1 MTMMKLKY
9 TILALAVTS
18 LAANAATVKIGFGT
32 VTGDRDAGQASP
44 MWGQSATAD
53 YLSTPAGPHGTVYL
67 NDFSYQAADNGT
79 RTTGTVFLHA
89 YTTFTTDGAGAIT
102 TIDGFAA
109 TSTSTIDLGDLDAIG
124 NFGTMTWTFS
134 GANAFVAETEYY
146 FLMSTSD
153 TEVTIADTS
162 SMKTAAFALDT
173 TSTSYLGG
181 EAVRANA
188 ALGSNWDQH
197 FEANFNTDSSVPEP
211 SSTALL
217 GLGGLALI
225 LRRRK

>member
-18 LAANAATVKIGFGT
+18 LAANAATVKIEYGNVNDSSG
-32 VTGDRDAGQASP
+32 GSAGN
-44 MWGQSATAD
+44 MWGQSAK
-53 YLSTPAGPHGTVYL
+53 TPAGPPVYL
-67 NDFSYQAADNGT
+67 NNFSYKAANNGT

-109 TSTSTIDLGDLDAIG
+109 TSTSTIDLGAIV
-124 NFGTMTWTFS
+124 NDGTMTWNFS
-134 GANAFVAETEYY
+134 GADAFDAETKYY

-181 EAVRANA
+181 EAVPANA

-197 FEANFNTDSSVPEP
+197 FEANFNTVSSVPEP

>member
-1 MTMMKLKY
+1 KY

-44 MWGQSATAD
+44 IWGQSATAD

-67 NDFSYQAADNGT
+67 NDFSYQAADDGT

-89 YTTFTTDGAGAIT
+89 YTTFTTDEGSGAIT
-102 TIDGFAA
+102 NIDGFAA
-109 TSTSTIDLGDLDAIG
+109 TSTSTIDLGAIG

-146 FLMSTSD
+146 FLMSTSA

-162 SMKTAAFALDT
+162 SMKTAAFALDIPG
-173 TSTSYLGG
+173 SYDGG
-181 EAVRANA
+181 EAFANN
-188 ALGSNWDQH
+188 SVDTSSWDQH

>member
-1 MTMMKLKY
+1 MMKLKY

-18 LAANAATVKIGFGT
+18 LAANAATVKIEYGNVNDGS
-32 VTGDRDAGQASP
+32 GGSAGN
-44 MWGQSATAD
+44 MWGQSAT
-53 YLSTPAGPHGTVYL
+53 TPAGPPVYL
-67 NDFSYQAADNGT
+67 NNFSYKAANNGT

-146 FLMSTSD
+146 FLMSTSA

-162 SMKTAAFALDT
+162 SMKTAAFALDIPG
-173 TSTSYLGG
+173 SYDGG
-181 EAVRANA
+181 EAFANN
-188 ALGSNWDQH
+188 SVDTSSWDQH

>member
-44 MWGQSATAD
+44 IWGQSATAD

-79 RTTGTVFLHA
+79 RTTGTVYLHA
-89 YTTFTTDGAGAIT
+89 YTTFSIGTNGV
-102 TIDGFAA
+102 IDSISGFTA
-109 TSTSTIDLGDLDAIG
+109 TSTSTIDLDTIG
-124 NFGTMTWTFS
+124 SYGTMTWNFS
-134 GANAFVAETEYY
+134 GADAFDAETKYY

-197 FEANFNTDSSVPEP
+197 FEANFNTVSSVPEP

>member
-32 VTGDRDAGQASP
+32 VTGARDAGQASP

-67 NDFSYQAADNGT
+67 NDFSYQAADDGT
-79 RTTGTVFLHA
+79 RTTGIVFLHA
-89 YTTFTTDGAGAIT
+89 YKTFTTNGDGAIASIA
-102 TIDGFAA
+102 GFAA
-109 TSTSTIDLGDLDAIG
+109 TSTSTIDLGAIG
-124 NFGTMTWTFS
+124 NDETMTWNFS
-134 GANAFVAETEYY
+134 GADAFVAETKYY

-153 TEVTIADTS
+153 TEVTIDNTS

-173 TSTSYLGG
+173 TSTYDGG

-197 FEANFNTDSSVPEP
+197 FEANFNTVSSVPEP

>member
-18 LAANAATVKIGFGT
+18 LAANAATVKIEYGNVNDSSG
-32 VTGDRDAGQASP
+32 GSAGN

-67 NDFSYQAADNGT
+67 NNFSYKAANNGT

-89 YTTFTTDGAGAIT
+89 YTTFTTDEGSGAIT
-102 TIDGFAA
+102 NIDGFAA
-109 TSTSTIDLGDLDAIG
+109 TSTSTIDLGAIG

-134 GANAFVAETEYY
+134 GADAFVAETEYY
-146 FLMSTSD
+146 FLMSTQNTAVSMLD
-153 TEVTIADTS
+153 IT

-173 TSTSYLGG
+173 TTSTYEGG
-181 EAVRANA
+181 KAFANN
-188 ALGSNWDQH
+188 SVDTSSWDQH
-197 FEANFNTDSSVPEP
+197 FEANFNTVSSVPEP

>member
-89 YTTFTTDGAGAIT
+89 YTTFTTDGDGAIVS
-102 TIDGFAA
+102 IGGFTAK
-109 TSTSTIDLGDLDAIG
+109 STSTIDLSGVADNG
-124 NFGTMTWTFS
+124 QMTWNFS
-134 GANAFVAETEYY
+134 GADAFDAETKYY

-153 TEVTIADTS
+153 EEVTFADTS

-173 TSTSYLGG
+173 ASTSYFGG